1 MAYSPIAF
9 TAPNYRDYN
18 NWWLKAYE
26 PGTTTPKPEGMATD
40 STLTTF
46 IAKAQLSAD
55 GFIISAGGALII
67 PYIDGTYDLWLF
79 PTEAEADA
87 NDTSNAL
94 RFADKVT
101 GVNGDLISNRVPFSA
116 KTLDEAVNE
125 TNQQIA
131 KEDSLVYIEERTTGN
146 GGGALWK
153 YVDAATV
160 TPNTFNI
167 VQCIGVPALA
177 LVLTIDGD
185 IKASQFGGNAAALQ
199 AAIDYS
205 LANNYKSIL
214 IDTLVDTTG
223 TTLIIDKGVQYT
235 EGGNAFA
242 RKRLD
247 FKGAGIGEI
256 RKTDTGFMF
265 SATSGRNGDIGF
277 DNITLSGNVDTPFPT
292 IVTGLNCFDCDKL
305 IRLSITN
312 CVFRNFD
319 RVFSQVGSAS
329 SAMQSVKSVN
339 NTYTKN
345 LAVMVF
351 NQAWDV
357 VFDGGLME
365 DGSKFITSIG
375 VNSTC
380 RNLTISNGATIEGMT
395 DIAIE
400 LNCVNYGTA
409 INNCYFEANLQH
421 IQMNRF
427 NGSVDIIG
435 NTFFGRGNIPAGNT
449 IKCIDVAVGEQ
460 RVTVDGNMST
470 ETNTNTILISVD
482 EASAFNSARYNLL
495 GSNFTLGST
504 LTDTDLRLIDKNN
517 ITNDTTRG
525 VDFGITADVSSVQGG
540 RPLTASINEISVCA
554 NAGDAVT
561 LLPAVSGLKQ
571 TIINNGANTC
581 DVFPNAG
588 DNLGAGANTPVGLA
602 PGANITYQCYDF
614 STNWVALA

>member
-1 MAYSPIAF
+1 MSTSKPNLVRTWAAG
-9 TAPNYRDYN
+9 APASNVVD
-18 NWWLKAYE
+18 
-26 PGTTTPKPEGMATD
+26 PDTTTPGKFDAGWLAEVPPFEHFNFLQQLFSQALAHTNEQGIMVWDSAT
-40 STLTTF
+40 TY
-46 IAKAQLSAD
+46 
-55 GFIISAGGALII
+55 
-67 PYIDGTYDLWLF
+67 PIDGLAKGSDGIVYKAVLEQSNNNPVGDGGTNWEIWGNSINDLSQAYEF
-79 PTEAEADA
+79 PTVAAYKAFTTE
-87 NDTSNAL
+87 
-94 RFADKVT
+94 FPVGKVVNLLDRGAKFTVISGT
-101 GVNGDLISNRVPFSA
+101 GTA
-116 KTLDEAVNE
+116 
-125 TNQQIA
+125 
-131 KEDSLVYIEERTTGN
+131 
-146 GGGALWK
+146 
-153 YVDAATV
+153 
-160 TPNTFNI
+160 NTFNTI
-167 VQCIGVPALA
+167 ASDQVSQSID
-177 LVLTIDGD
+177 LVVDED
-185 IKASQFGGNAAALQ
+185 VKVSQFGGSAAALQ

-205 LANNYKSIL
+205 LDNNYESIL

-223 TTLIIDKGVQYT
+223 TTLLIDKGVQYT

-256 RKTDTGFMF
+256 RKTDAGFMF

-277 DNITLSGNVDTPFPT
+277 DNITLSGDVDTPFPT

-305 IRLSITN
+305 IRLSLTN
-312 CVFRNFD
+312 CTFRNFD
-319 RVFSQVGSAS
+319 RVFSQVGSVS
-329 SAMQSVKSVN
+329 SAMQSVKNVN

-345 LAVMVF
+345 LAIMVF

-365 DGSKFITSIG
+365 DGSKFITAID

-395 DIAIE
+395 DTAIE

-435 NTFFGRGNIPAGNT
+435 NTFFGRGSISAGNT

-482 EASAFNSARYNLL
+482 EASTFNSARYNLL

-504 LTDTDLRLIDKNN
+504 LTDTPLRVLDKNN
-517 ITNDTTRG
+517 LTNDTTRG

-554 NAGDAVT
+554 NVGDAVT
-561 LLPAVSGLKQ
+561 LLPAVSGLRQ
-571 TIINNGANTC
+571 TIINNGANAC
-581 DVFPNAG
+581 DVFPNVG
-588 DNLGAGANTPVGLA
+588 DNLGVGANSSVPLAAGANV
-602 PGANITYQCYDF
+602 TYVCYDF
-614 STNWVALA
+614 ATNWVALT